1 MKKMIAEQAEELAK
15 LEAEMEKRKIDIEL
29 EKQKTVRKLRFEA
42 DIAQK
47 EAELLSD
54 NEEFDQDIPRGP
66 YIYASTPL
74 TRDEQTNSWV
84 MKEAANIHKLDEREE
99 RTRREHHDYY
109 PQESAHFKNYNE
121 YREDSPRPK
130 RYYRDSEGAENNH
143 AQSSMTDRRRHPP
156 EPSRKEESILQETT
170 THNAIM
176 LKLNMLQAMQPVK
189 FSEDADDFPSL
200 RNRLRDNLEDGL
212 LSNGQKMEFLLK
224 FVCGEAY
231 EVVQ

>member
-1 MKKMIAEQAEELAK
+1 M
-15 LEAEMEKRKIDIEL
+15 
-29 EKQKTVRKLRFEA
+29 
-42 DIAQK
+42 
-47 EAELLSD
+47 
-54 NEEFDQDIPRGP
+54 
-66 YIYASTPL
+66 